1 MGLAKNL
8 LPVANRLLALNLVFP
23 KPTCSSSSFGVGI
36 ACLRKPAAPQ
46 KFINPLAALSP
57 PPRVNGIIGVG
68 IVRLFG
74 VKVLGVK
81 MGVFFG
87 VVIGVISGVVIG
99 VVIGVIIGVMSG
111 VVPGVISGI
120 MTGVISGIGRT
131 EGGLGFTGLGTGVV
145 SGIGLVPVSGIGRTE
160 GGLGFTGLGTGII
173 FTGVKPPFCLSLCVV
188 DGSVIVLGAGSGEV
202 FG

>member
-46 KFINPLAALSP
+46 KFLNPLAALSP
-57 PPRVNGIIGVG
+57 PPRVNGIIGGG

-81 MGVFFG
+81 MGFSFLGG
-87 VVIGVISGVVIG
+87 VTRLYGNNTGYVSVYGVSEEWEWDMVVQ
-99 VVIGVIIGVMSG
+99 V
-111 VVPGVISGI
+111 
-120 MTGVISGIGRT
+120 
-131 EGGLGFTGLGTGVV
+131 
-145 SGIGLVPVSGIGRTE
+145 
-160 GGLGFTGLGTGII
+160 
-173 FTGVKPPFCLSLCVV
+173 
-188 DGSVIVLGAGSGEV
+188 
-202 FG
+202 